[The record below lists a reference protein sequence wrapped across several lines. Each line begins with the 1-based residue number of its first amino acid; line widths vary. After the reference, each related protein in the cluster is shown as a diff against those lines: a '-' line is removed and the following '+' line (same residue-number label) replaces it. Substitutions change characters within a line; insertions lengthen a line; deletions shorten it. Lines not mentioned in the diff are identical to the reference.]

1 MEWKPIHGL
10 ISCQQVG
17 GHFVGADPTR
27 KDSADNGVLDWRNLA
42 QPPPRGIGRDVA
54 PGETL
59 TVTLAFDLVRPLTA
73 WVAVE
78 NRVTV
83 GELQDVY
90 GNRAAGC
97 TVAQVLYEIERL
109 YLPCLL
115 KN

>member
-97 TVAQVLYEIERL
+97 TV
-109 YLPCLL
+109 
-115 KN
+115 